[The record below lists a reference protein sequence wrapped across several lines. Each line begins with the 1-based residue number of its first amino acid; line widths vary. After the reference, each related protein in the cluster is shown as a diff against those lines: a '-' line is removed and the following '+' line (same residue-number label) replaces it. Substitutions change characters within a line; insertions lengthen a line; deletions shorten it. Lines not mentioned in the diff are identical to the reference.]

1 MDERKNGEFVGAF
14 ASYGYIKSPND
25 NHKLII
31 DKESAKI
38 VKKIFEWKVNEGLG
52 NLAICHRLNDMGIL
66 NPTGYKKKKLN
77 QNYNNSR
84 IIQEDYSW
92 CTSTIRNILR
102 NDIYIGN
109 MTQGKRRVKSYK
121 LHKVEQVPEDEW
133 VTVENMHEP
142 IIEKELFEKA
152 QNMRMVDTRVQN
164 NGILSMWA
172 GILKC
177 ADCKRAMHKKTCKNK
192 SGKTYEYYIC
202 GTYRKK
208 SNNLCTKHTI
218 KVEELE
224 KAVLEAIKLHMELFV
239 DTENLLNK
247 ISKQKSKKIIDE
259 NIKNIKKDKENEI
272 EKIKNLKRGLY
283 EDWKNGYIK
292 KEEFLEYRDKYEK
305 DMDIAK
311 KNIINLDKENKKE
324 EKVTIENNKWIQN
337 LAENKNI
344 TELDRDIIEELI
356 DYIEVYENNK
366 IAIHFKFSDQ
376 LSCSD
381 KIHQGGGVA
390 APVGGQILGE
400 VLPYLE
406 LQQDKETEETPKEEV
421 EMPEIRNKTVKEA
434 KQILKEIGL
443 ELEINN
449 STEEIN
455 EEEEYV
461 KEQIPK
467 PGIKITKETKVYID
481 I

>member
-1 MDERKNGEFVGAF
+1 
-14 ASYGYIKSPND
+14 
-25 NHKLII
+25 
-31 DKESAKI
+31 
-38 VKKIFEWKVNEGLG
+38 
-52 NLAICHRLNDMGIL
+52 
-66 NPTGYKKKKLN
+66 
-77 QNYNNSR
+77 
-84 IIQEDYSW
+84 
-92 CTSTIRNILR
+92 
-102 NDIYIGN
+102 
-109 MTQGKRRVKSYK
+109 
-121 LHKVEQVPEDEW
+121 
-133 VTVENMHEP
+133 
-142 IIEKELFEKA
+142 
-152 QNMRMVDTRVQN
+152 
-164 NGILSMWA
+164 
-172 GILKC
+172 
-177 ADCKRAMHKKTCKNK
+177 
-192 SGKTYEYYIC
+192 
-202 GTYRKK
+202 
-208 SNNLCTKHTI
+208 
-218 KVEELE
+218 
-224 KAVLEAIKLHMELFV
+224 
-239 DTENLLNK
+239 
-247 ISKQKSKKIIDE
+247 
-259 NIKNIKKDKENEI
+259 
-272 EKIKNLKRGLY
+272 
-283 EDWKNGYIK
+283 
-292 KEEFLEYRDKYEK
+292 
-305 DMDIAK
+305 MDIAK